1 MEPGIAGAAGARGAQ
16 EARCA
21 VHSAA
26 GEPRAVRWLVGVT
39 LAGAFALVVVALVR
53 GQPVPAL
60 GPLLALAVAAAVAVN
75 RVALFPVELAI
86 TAEVTVLIAA
96 VVGLHGSSPLVGPL
110 LVALLTGVLDRAHW
124 ERRSFLRMGF
134 NAASRAWAVAAAV
147 LALACFG
154 HEMVVGAFVAVL
166 AFIAVDV
173 LFTFVLLVA
182 LREPSSRSWVRTE
195 VGLGGLGVGL
205 GCIGAA
211 IGAFAPDV
219 GWWLAPVACAAVAT
233 VPELA
238 ISRLRRASRSGAA
251 FALVALS
258 GGLAVAAALHASS
271 SELADLGLLLAA
283 ALTVGAASVADR
295 QLPVPVLLGAMV
307 VTASVVTD
315 RSVLV
320 SASTA
325 AALTACAWL
334 GGRELPWVAVVA
346 AGGAAALAALVAA
359 AAVVPLDASGAGV
372 GLALVVAL
380 GSVTAASLG
389 GRERRGA
396 LARVVVCAPALSAA
410 IALGYVWANI
420 GAAGL
425 AVFLAGLALA
435 DLAATGGGSR
445 RGGAGSRAGR
455 RRTARR
461 RGTSDRPSARWCS
474 GPRPRSWG
482 RCSRACSPPEPRRCR
497 SSQWWRSPRRRWRW
511 SRPEPASGGS
521 ARVAAGSSWARSR
534 RSPSCLAGAPGLTG
548 WGFVLV
554 VTIALA
560 PVVGI
565 GAGLRSVGR
574 APVLGRD
581 AARLRR

>member
-1 MEPGIAGAAGARGAQ
+1 M
-16 EARCA
+16 
-21 VHSAA
+21 HSAA

-251 FALVALS
+251 VALVALS

-307 VTASVVTD
+307 VTASVVTH

-435 DLAATGGGSR
+435 DLAATRWGEPPWRSR
-445 RGGAGSRAGR
+445 LARRATPHRSPSEHVRPPVHSAVFGAAAAVVGALLVGVLSARAASVSQLTVVAIAEATVAMVATGVRQWRFRPGR
-455 RRTARR
+455 RRLELGTLTAI
-461 RGTSDRPSARWCS
+461 AL
-474 GPRPRSWG
+474 
-482 RCSRACSPPEPRRCR
+482 
-497 SSQWWRSPRRRWRW
+497 
-511 SRPEPASGGS
+511 
-521 ARVAAGSSWARSR
+521 V
-534 RSPSCLAGAPGLTG
+534 LAGAPGLTG

-581 AARLRR
+581 AVRLRR